1 MKRQPRNKQ
10 NNALNNS
17 RSLRIESLE
26 DRKLM
31 TVAAEMV
38 QWDQH
43 LWHQMLTGGDEMM
56 DARAIGG
63 ANAMRGCVTV
73 NDKAVE
79 VVVTWRGMDE
89 TVDGAVG
96 GTAAQCGQADARRRS
111 VRIATTI
118 VEGI

>member
-1 MKRQPRNKQ
+1 
-10 NNALNNS
+10 
-17 RSLRIESLE
+17 
-26 DRKLM
+26 
-31 TVAAEMV
+31 MV

-43 LWHQMLTGGDEMM
+43 TWHQMLTGDDEMM
-56 DARAIGG
+56 GDRAMGG
-63 ANAMRGCVTV
+63 ASGMRGCVTV
-73 NDKAVE
+73 SGTAVE
-79 VVVTWRGMDE
+79 VVAIWRGMDD